1 MRGTNFCPSTRVPEA
16 LSGRVFPEITV
27 VAADVGLL
35 VGETPMD
42 LPEVTG
48 TLFEP
53 PLPQELYQGGVLL
66 DRGALPILE
75 PDRRPGEVVESL
87 LEVLHQVQQERVLRQ
102 CQVDAVEEEVTY
114 QRQSVVL
121 LGMQR
126 KGKEG
131 EVSQLIYSF
140 HEVNFSLNKRKG

>member
-1 MRGTNFCPSTRVPEA
+1 
-16 LSGRVFPEITV
+16 
-27 VAADVGLL
+27 
-35 VGETPMD
+35 MD
-42 LPEVTG
+42 LTKVAG

-53 PLPQELYQGGVLL
+53 PLPKELYQAGVLL
-66 DRGALPILE
+66 DRGTLPILE

-87 LEVLHQVQQERVLRQ
+87 LEVLHKVQQERVLRQ

-140 HEVNFSLNKRKG
+140 HEVNFS